1 MSDEAGAVDLDNE
14 IVADKADSIGGTGG
28 KRGNARLGTRGGD
41 ATRGTGKGMRERWV
55 GDELNH
61 AEVLAAVHLQTDGIA
76 LLQAA
81 FARDIADEEWDAG
94 EILSTNGR
102 VVAGGH
108 QASALI
114 APLEFLGVV
123 ADSLPRG

>member
-1 MSDEAGAVDLDNE
+1 MSDKAGAVDLDDE
-14 IVADKADSIGGTGG
+14 VVADVTDGTGGTGG
-28 KRGNARLGTRGGD
+28 ERGDARTGRDAGRGGH
-41 ATRGTGKGMRERWV
+41 ERWV

-61 AEVLAAVHLQTDGIA
+61 AEVLATVHLQTDGIA

-81 FARDIADEEWDAG
+81 FARDVADEEGDAG

-123 ADSLPRG
+123 ADSLPGG